1 LCSWLVGR
9 LVEVLPP
16 DTNRG
21 PTFPS
26 RQFRLGFR
34 RPTLSTCRDEV
45 LAAITSLSGA
55 PRKQVFTVREV
66 FDRMAECGTTYAEGT
81 VVKTMQR
88 MKEPPTRPPYL
99 RLERVDRQG
108 CRLLE
113 PLGPA

>member
-1 LCSWLVGR
+1 
-9 LVEVLPP
+9 VEVLPP

-21 PTFPS
+21 PTFPG

-34 RPTLSTCRDEV
+34 RPALSTCRDEV

-81 VVKTMQR
+81 VFKTMQR
-88 MKEPPTRPPYL
+88 MKEPPTRPPYM

-108 CRLLE
+108 FRLLE